1 MIQKLTL
8 LSVLFSGIY
17 AIWSRWFPARS
28 QKAFSSKADG
38 F

>member
-1 MIQKLTL
+1 MIQKLIL

-28 QKAFSSKADG
+28 QTAFSPEPDG